1 VTSPGC
7 CRRPRRA
14 PLLAAAALTALL
26 GARSL
31 CAQSLTGTTGLVAI
45 PTAAMPPDGTL
56 SLSVSLLDR
65 GYHNQPSPD
74 RRALVQSA
82 SLAFLPF
89 VEVGLR
95 LTRALG
101 EPRQALGDRMVSVRV
116 RLLDETARRPA
127 VVAGGHDLVG
137 TRRYH
142 VLYVVASKEIESG
155 TPLGDVGF
163 HLGYGGDWLSLAR
176 GDRKQF
182 DGVLGGVSA
191 APRPW
196 LSLLAEYDAER
207 VNAGV
212 RLVLLRRVAL
222 LVAAQQPDGLSAGLS
237 YTVRLE

>member
-1 VTSPGC
+1 M
-7 CRRPRRA
+7 A
-14 PLLAAAALTALL
+14 ALLAALP
-26 GARSL
+26 GARAL
-31 CAQSLTGTTGLVAI
+31 HAQSLTGTTGLVTI
-45 PTAAMPPDGTL
+45 PTAVMPPDGTL
-56 SLSVSLLDR
+56 TLSLNVLDR
-65 GYHNQPSPD
+65 GYHNQPFPD

-82 SLAFLPF
+82 SLVFLPF

-116 RLLDETARRPA
+116 RLLDERAHRPA

-142 VLYVVASKEIESG
+142 VLYLVASKQVESG
-155 TPLGDVGF
+155 TPLGGVGV

-176 GDRKQF
+176 GERKQF
-182 DGVLGGVSA
+182 DGVFGGFAA

-207 VNAGV
+207 VNAGI
-212 RLVLLRRVAL
+212 RLVLLRHIAL
-222 LVAAQQPDGLSAGLS
+222 LVAAQQPDGLSAGIS
-237 YTVRLE
+237 YTVRLD